1 MRRSTVITLGASAA
15 FGVLAIV
22 VARGFIDTAVSTQ
35 YEQAQ
40 NMRSRAELTIAA
52 KPAPKLETVS
62 VMVADM
68 RLMPGDKLT
77 EQTVNLVEY
86 PAKSVPEGSYTS
98 YEDLFL
104 DPANPVVVLN
114 QMAQGE
120 PILAFKLSAPGG
132 RASLSANLGIN
143 MRAVSIRVN
152 DVTGVAGFVRPEDH
166 VDVILTREITP
177 IKISRYG
184 AKKPEGTGSKP
195 VFTTEIL
202 LQNIKV
208 LAADQTVGM
217 TSDGP
222 KVAKTITLEVS
233 ALQAQKLDLAK
244 SVGTMTLALR
254 AAGTSETVNA
264 RALMVKDFSG
274 QKQKPR
280 RSARSKR
287 KAPISQTAQV
297 VVVRDGQ
304 PQLVKVYREQAK
316 TLSTAE
322 LPMLAGEAQ

>member
-1 MRRSTVITLGASAA
+1 
-15 FGVLAIV
+15 
-22 VARGFIDTAVSTQ
+22 
-35 YEQAQ
+35 
-40 NMRSRAELTIAA
+40 
-52 KPAPKLETVS
+52 
-62 VMVADM
+62 
-68 RLMPGDKLT
+68 
-77 EQTVNLVEY
+77 
-86 PAKSVPEGSYTS
+86 
-98 YEDLFL
+98 
-104 DPANPVVVLN
+104 
-114 QMAQGE
+114 
-120 PILAFKLSAPGG
+120 
-132 RASLSANLGIN
+132 
-143 MRAVSIRVN
+143 VSIRVN